1 MEGIRLSNTQAPDL
15 LTFGE
20 TMALFMPQ
28 EYRSLEQASSLEQSF
43 GGAESNVAIGVARLG
58 CSAGWFGA
66 LGDDP
71 FGRMIRKRVRGEGV
85 DVSRSKLVPDAPT
98 GMMFRETV
106 AGKLA
111 VHYYRKHSAASRMTP
126 GDLDLDYIKG
136 CKILHVTGITP
147 ALSDNCRETLIAAVS
162 AAKAAGARIS
172 FDPNLRLKLWTIEE
186 ARRVVLPLAEQADY
200 FLPGWDEL
208 RLLYETEDFAEAKE
222 RLSRLN
228 AVSIVKGVGDTTVVL
243 ENGGALEIPF
253 YPADMVVDTVGAG
266 DAFCSGFL
274 AGLLKGMKPA
284 EAVRLGSINGSL
296 VVQMRGDWE
305 ALPDW
310 ETASRR
316 LSDKGWVER

>member
-1 MEGIRLSNTQAPDL
+1 MSNSQSPDL

-28 EYRSLEQASSLEQSF
+28 EYRSIEQVSTLEQSF

-58 CSAGWFGA
+58 CSAGWFGS

-71 FGRMIRKRVRGEGV
+71 FGRIILKRLRGEGV
-85 DVSRSKLVPDAPT
+85 DVTRARLSEDAPT
-98 GMMFRETV
+98 GMMFREMA

-111 VHYYRKHSAASRMTP
+111 VHYFRKHSAASRMTP
-126 GDLDLDYIKG
+126 DDLDLDYIRG
-136 CKILHVTGITP
+136 CKILHITGITP
-147 ALSDNCRETLIAAVS
+147 ALGDSCRQTILAAV
-162 AAKAAGARIS
+162 AAAREAGVLIS
-172 FDPNLRLKLWTIEE
+172 FDPNLRLKLWSIEE
-186 ARRVVLPLAEQADY
+186 ARRVVLPLAEMADY

-208 RLLYETEDFAEAKE
+208 RMLYETDDFEAVKE
-222 RLSRLN
+222 KLSGLK
-228 AVSIVKGVGDTTVVL
+228 AISVIKGVGDTTVVL
-243 ENGGALEIPF
+243 ENGKAVEIPF
-253 YPADMVVDTVGAG
+253 YPADQVIDTVGAG
-266 DAFCSGFL
+266 DGFCSGFL
-274 AGLLKGMKPA
+274 AGLLKGMSPA

-310 ETASRR
+310 KTAYGR